1 MPFFSIIIPTY
12 NRSSIICRNI
22 LSLTKQSFQNFEI
35 IVIDDG
41 STDDTEERVKIL
53 QKSIANLSYYY
64 QSNAERSAARN
75 NGIKKAKGE
84 FIICLDSDDYFDN
97 NHLQVLYNYIQN
109 LNELECAIISGYK
122 YDKKGLI
129 SEAPFPD
136 LPIKNKQIYFF
147 QNPVIP
153 ARVCIHKNIFEN
165 FIYDTKITIVEDA
178 ILWAQ
183 ISTLF
188 PMHEIKN
195 STVYYSLHDDN
206 SVNIKN
212 YSAKK
217 RLNGLRRYFSNPVSD
232 ELNNRVKK
240 ELISDCYYRIAKS
253 HNYHGKTKLFRSCLV
268 KSIITSPLSK
278 TFKYKIFEYLDS
290 YPLFNLLWRSMKRI
304 S

>member
-278 TFKYKIFEYLDS
+278 HLNIKCLNIWIAIHYLI
-290 YPLFNLLWRSMKRI
+290 YFGGV
-304 S
+304 

>member
-153 ARVCIHKNIFEN
+153 ARVCIHKNIFKN

-278 TFKYKIFEYLDS
+278 TFKYKMFEYLDS